1 MMRKVKKQS
10 NIQPLNSAGKHHMNY
25 QIRQEQYN
33 QRIHWMRR
41 GTAVIAIIVVAI
53 ITMINLYGQ
62 QTKYTNA
69 SAGLQETN
77 KALTNAKKT
86 NTDLKQEVKDLHDDS
101 YLQKL
106 IREKYMYTKDNE
118 IVFNMPN

>member
-1 MMRKVKKQS
+1 MRKVRKQS
-10 NIQPLNSAGKHHMNY
+10 NIEPLNTAGKQHMHF
-25 QIRQEQYN
+25 QMRQEQYS
-33 QRIHWMRR
+33 RWIHWRRR
-41 GTAVIAIIVVAI
+41 GIAVIAMLI
-53 ITMINLYGQ
+53 ITVLAMINLYGQ

-69 SAGLQETN
+69 SAGLQQTN
-77 KALTNAKKT
+77 KALINAKQ
-86 NTDLKQEVKDLHDDS
+86 NNADLKQEVQDLHDDS